1 MKECN
6 QCGKCCLHYGDGGLS
21 ATEDEI
27 AWWQTFRPEIAEH
40 VRGGRIW
47 MNPESGEPLARCP
60 WLELI
65 PGSGKYGCRIYHD
78 RPNDCRHYPVTIEQ
92 MVQDEC
98 EMLELRDLTD
108 HSRAQRSLDRLMV
121 GSRPP
126 ADA

>member
-1 MKECN
+1 
-6 QCGKCCLHYGDGGLS
+6 
-21 ATEDEI
+21 
-27 AWWQTFRPEIAEH
+27 
-40 VRGGRIW
+40 

-65 PGSGKYGCRIYHD
+65 PDSGKYGCGIYHD

-98 EMLELRDLTD
+98 EMLEVRDLTD
-108 HSRAQRSLDRLMV
+108 HPRAQRTLDRLMV

-126 ADA
+126 ADSWKGQEKTGKDRINH